1 MSVIEKRMEE
11 AFKEAEIL
19 MTSDKKKI
27 ASILNE
33 IYSESDNHNEEAKSI
48 LNKLLSRLKVN

>member
-27 ASILNE
+27 ASALKE

-48 LNKLLSRLKVN
+48 LSKLVSRLKVN

>member
-1 MSVIEKRMEE
+1 MSVIDKRMED

-27 ASILNE
+27 ASVLKE

-48 LNKLLSRLKVN
+48 LSKLVSRLKVN